1 MSIHE
6 YVREWNFLCVCS
18 FFRPLETDCILLCWS
33 LLASAPTFD
42 KPVPSPEIRRRE
54 SCSFVGYYT
63 IMADVV
69 ELFLDVEY
77 M

>member
-33 LLASAPTFD
+33 LLAASAPTFD
-42 KPVPSPEIRRRE
+42 SVAGPKPGNKEE
-54 SCSFVGYYT
+54 GKL
-63 IMADVV
+63 
-69 ELFLDVEY
+69 LFCWLLHY
-77 M
+77 NG